1 MVGKTIGPFEV
12 GERLGAGGMGV
23 VYRAT
28 YSENGKQV
36 ALKLLPESVNEDN
49 QLVARFKREL
59 EILKKLRHPH
69 IVLCYGGGR
78 LGNQRFY
85 AMEIVEGGT
94 LSDVLKNKGRLP
106 WDLVIDY
113 GIQICDALQHAHE
126 HGIVHRDL
134 KPANLM
140 LSKSGDIK
148 LTDFGLARIND
159 ATALTAAG
167 KTLGTFAYMAPEQI
181 TGKSPITP
189 RTDLYA
195 LGCVFYEFLT
205 GKPPFASDS
214 AAELFYQHL
223 KKKPERICSQA
234 LDCPVWLE
242 GIVLQLLQKNPDDR
256 PRDALAVSQ
265 SLVELKERIA
275 NNAGVVQHSME
286 GEPSTLN
293 SLADVTQVGNLIKRK
308 KRKKSNKN
316 LPFYEKTWVLVT
328 GLVLILGLFVWS
340 FLPLSEET
348 LFRRAEELMSKG
360 EDQWRSAQDEY
371 LKPLMERFPNGK
383 YAEQVKEFNDK
394 VEMQRAESRIN
405 LAIKNPLGNDLG
417 EAARIY
423 MEGIQFENFGDRVS
437 ALEKYKSMVDLF
449 PAEGED
455 RSYVLLA
462 RRQIGAIETN
472 TDKSLD
478 RVKLIREKLDEA
490 DKTYAAG
497 NTVAARRVWEGIWN
511 LYQDKR
517 EFDPLVKRARS
528 RLSGNFNDEVTTP
541 TAPLPA
547 APQSTEA
554 TQPPQD
560 PVPNAEIPSAPVENE
575 LPVDNSAALNEALKA
590 EEEARKLAEES
601 ETSPSPPQEQ

>member
-1 MVGKTIGPFEV
+1 
-12 GERLGAGGMGV
+12 MGV

-28 YSENGKQV
+28 YAENGKQV
-36 ALKLLPESVNEDN
+36 ALKLLPSSLNEDS

-69 IVLCYGGGR
+69 IVLCFGGGR
-78 LGNQRFY
+78 LGDQRFY

-94 LSDVLKNKGRLP
+94 LADVLKAKSRLP
-106 WDLVIDY
+106 WEDVVDY

-140 LSKSGDIK
+140 LTKAGEIK

-189 RTDLYA
+189 KTDLYA

-205 GKPPFASDS
+205 GSPPFASDS

-223 KKKPERICSQA
+223 KKKPERICTKV

-265 SLVELKERIA
+265 SLVELKERVA
-275 NNAGVVQHSME
+275 QNAGLLQHSIE

-293 SLADVTQVGNLIKRK
+293 SMADVTQVGNLLKRK
-308 KRKKSNKN
+308 KKKKVATD
-316 LPFYEKTWVLVT
+316 LPLWEKTWVQVSALVFIV
-328 GLVLILGLFVWS
+328 GLIVWS

-348 LFRRAEELMSKG
+348 LFQRAAVLMASDDDAHWTEAQEKYL
-360 EDQWRSAQDEY
+360 SA
-371 LKPLMERFPNGK
+371 LIERFPQGK
-383 YAEQVKEFNDK
+383 HAEKVAEWNDK
-394 VEMQRAESRIN
+394 AEMAHAESRIN
-405 LAIKNPLGNDLG
+405 FVKKSGGDLKS
-417 EAARIY
+417 EAARIFLQ
-423 MEGIQFENFGDRVS
+423 GSWFEDFGDRVS
-437 ALEKYKSMVDLF
+437 ALEQYKSMVNLF
-449 PAEGED
+449 PDQNSED
-455 RSYVLLA
+455 RPYVLLA
-462 RRQIGAIETN
+462 RKRIDAIENN

-478 RVKLIREKLDEA
+478 RIKIIKAVLDQA
-490 DKTYAAG
+490 DADYQNGKVIQARKT
-497 NTVAARRVWEGIWN
+497 WESIWT
-511 LYQDKR
+511 LYGDKR
-517 EFDPLVKRARS
+517 EFDALTKQAR
-528 RLSGNFNDEVTTP
+528 RRYSGNFSDEG
-541 TAPLPA
+541 
-547 APQSTEA
+547 
-554 TQPPQD
+554 
-560 PVPNAEIPSAPVENE
+560 
-575 LPVDNSAALNEALKA
+575 
-590 EEEARKLAEES
+590 
-601 ETSPSPPQEQ
+601 PSPPQPDPIPKNSLDSQTDQPPPANSTPAGENPSESTPQDGLTDPPAPPEETLSIEEQARKNSLGEETPPEK